1 MLTHIHI
8 KDLAIVT
15 SLEIELGPG
24 MTALTGETGAGK
36 SILVD
41 ALGLV
46 LGDRAD
52 NGMIRSGCDRAE
64 ITAVFRIAEPD
75 DANRWLEQ
83 HALDAGNECILRRV
97 LDRKTGSRAFI
108 NGSPAPLKSLQALSS
123 QLVEIHGQ
131 HAHQSLLQ
139 REQQRRLLDDYAKQ
153 SLLCQHVAD
162 LFSSWREAERQ
173 LASLRTASSERSER
187 LELLRFQFAELSKL
201 APAAAELEN
210 LDRDQRRL
218 SNASLLL
225 RQCGRVLAELDES
238 EESILL
244 RLSQTG
250 RELEE
255 ILSLEPSLG
264 ECREM
269 LENAAIQMQEATST
283 LRNYAQG
290 IDLNPQRLEEVEQRL
305 GEIHDLARKYRS
317 RPEELPERLIVMEQ
331 ELEQLEH
338 AGDHLNELES
348 KVVQLSADYLKQASV
363 LSKKRRQAADRLQ
376 KAVTQGIRTLGMPQ
390 GEVRIRAERL
400 PAEKVSAHG
409 LDRIEFQISANPG
422 HPLQPLAK
430 VASGGELSRISLA
443 IQVATI
449 SCAQVPTLIF
459 DEVDV
464 GIGGGVAEI
473 VGRLLHQLGEERQVL
488 CVTHL
493 PQVAARGHHHLLISK
508 HPEGKSVTTSISELE
523 GEERIQEI
531 ARMLGGIEI
540 TAKTLSHAG
549 EMVRLQEA

>member
-15 SLEIELGPG
+15 TLEAELGPG

-64 ITAVFRIAEPD
+64 ITAVFRIAEPA

-97 LDRKTGSRAFI
+97 LDRKSGSRAFI
-108 NGSPAPLKSLQALSS
+108 NGSPAPLKSLQALGAE
-123 QLVEIHGQ
+123 LVEIHGQ

-153 SLLCQHVAD
+153 NRLCQQVAD
-162 LFSSWREAERQ
+162 LYSSWHQAEQ
-173 LASLRTASSERSER
+173 ELASLRTASSERSER
-187 LELLRFQFAELSKL
+187 LELLHFQVAELSKL
-201 APAAAELEN
+201 APVAAELEN

-225 RQCGRVLAELDES
+225 RQCGRVLTELDES
-238 EESILL
+238 EESILM

-269 LENAAIQMQEATST
+269 LENAAIQIQEATST
-283 LRNYAQG
+283 LRNYAEG
-290 IDLNPQRLEEVEQRL
+290 IDLNPQRLEEVEIRL

-317 RPEELPERLIVMEQ
+317 RPEELPARLIVMEQ

-348 KVVQLSADYLKQASV
+348 KVVQLSADYLKQASL
-363 LSKKRRQAADRLQ
+363 LSKKRQQAAGRLQ
-376 KAVTQGIRTLGMPQ
+376 KAVTQGIQTLGMPQ
-390 GEVRIRAERL
+390 GEVRIRVERL
-400 PAEKVSAHG
+400 PAEKASAHG
-409 LDRIEFQISANPG
+409 LDRVEFQISANPG
-422 HPLQPLAK
+422 HPLQPLAR

-443 IQVATI
+443 IQVAAI
-449 SCAQVPTLIF
+449 DCAQVPTLIF

-508 HPEGKSVTTSISELE
+508 HPEEKSVTTRISELE

-531 ARMLGGIEI
+531 ARMLGGIDI

-549 EMVRLQEA
+549 EMVQGA